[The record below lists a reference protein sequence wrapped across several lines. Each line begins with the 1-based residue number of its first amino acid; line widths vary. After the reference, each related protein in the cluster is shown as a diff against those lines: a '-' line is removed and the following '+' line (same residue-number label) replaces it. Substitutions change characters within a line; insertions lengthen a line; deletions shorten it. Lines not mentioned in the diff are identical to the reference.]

1 MTVNIDYVGNGRVYL
16 IAGGGRTYCDVAA
29 KFCRTSKDVESI
41 IASPQAKQLIKSLLE
56 SGHKSALEFDNFI
69 FGIEGFSRVT
79 EVQLVRKRHAS
90 YNIKSGRNEMH
101 GKRTMDV
108 VIPEEIESVSADIP
122 LNMDKLQCIINEDVE
137 YSWSTGNKTKY
148 MTVGHND
155 KSISFSELNKKY
167 NLGIKNIYTSL
178 DTTDIIHIIDKWY
191 DSGLELSIPEEC
203 LRYMKPQA
211 TEFKAAVMM
220 NTAAL
225 YDWARIRMCRRA
237 QKEIRDLCTK
247 MINMARSAAPE
258 LFPKIGPSCVMDGY
272 CPELEQCEE
281 HKGIIP
287 TKTQYLEFIKNN
299 DNKKLLL
306 DINVN

>member
-1 MTVNIDYVGNGRVYL
+1 MTVNVEYVGNGRVYL
-16 IAGGGRTYCDVAA
+16 IAGGGKTYCDVAA

-41 IASPQAKQLIKSLLE
+41 IASPQAKKLIKSLLE

-108 VIPEEIESVSADIP
+108 VIPEEIQDVSTKIKLIP
-122 LNMDKLQCIINEDVE
+122 NKIDCVVKSSNNQDYNFSGTLEDFAKEHNFEFTNLSTNMDTIDIL
-137 YSWSTGNKTKY
+137 
-148 MTVGHND
+148 H
-155 KSISFSELNKKY
+155 L
-167 NLGIKNIYTSL
+167 L
-178 DTTDIIHIIDKWY
+178 DNWY
-191 DSGLELSIPEEC
+191 DSGLKREIAEES

-306 DINVN
+306 DINVK